1 MKSAVVALLI
11 VAAGASA
18 SACGQADQTA
28 DPSSAGSA
36 QVAPANEVDAA
47 SPGQAQEME
56 EIQQQELAAQRA
68 RAAADPVAGVI
79 ERAEICIH
87 FGGEEPFDD
96 ARRAQIDQAFEDNR
110 CDTVVADGDAL
121 KARRPQDAAR
131 IEAAI
136 ADLGP

>member
-1 MKSAVVALLI
+1 MKSAVVALL
-11 VAAGASA
+11 VFAAGASA

-28 DPSSAGSA
+28 DPSS
-36 QVAPANEVDAA
+36 
-47 SPGQAQEME
+47 GQTREME
-56 EIQQQELAAQRA
+56 EMQQQELAAQRT

-96 ARRAQIDQAFEDNR
+96 ARRAQIDQAFEDNQ

-136 ADLGP
+136 ADLRP